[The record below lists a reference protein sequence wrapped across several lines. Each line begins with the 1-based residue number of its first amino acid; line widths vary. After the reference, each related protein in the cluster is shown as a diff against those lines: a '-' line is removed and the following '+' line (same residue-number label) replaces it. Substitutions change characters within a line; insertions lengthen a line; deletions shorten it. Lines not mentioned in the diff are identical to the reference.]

1 MLLVF
6 KVSLNTINISVY
18 KEDIMKIAL
27 PKNENE
33 INQHFGK
40 SKSFEIVTVED
51 NKVTDKKVV
60 SAEALQHNH
69 GGLAAL
75 LKDEGVS
82 VVITGG
88 IGQGAI
94 DGLKSQNLEV
104 IRGASGNIDDIISSY
119 INGQLQDKNVVCSHD
134 HDHHHDHKNHMTI
147 KMPNTK

>member
-1 MLLVF
+1 
-6 KVSLNTINISVY
+6 
-18 KEDIMKIAL
+18 MKIAL
-27 PKNENE
+27 PKNEND

-40 SKSFEIVTVED
+40 SRSFEIITIEG
-51 NKVTDKKVV
+51 NKVTNKKEV

-94 DGLKSQNLEV
+94 EGLKSQNLEI
-104 IRGASGNIDDIISSY
+104 IRGASGNIDDIVASY
-119 INGQLQDKNVVCSHD
+119 INGELKDTNVVCNHD
-134 HDHHHDHKNHMTI
+134 HGHHHEHKIHTTI
-147 KMPNTK
+147 KMPNIK